1 MISTDITSTIDR
13 PVDRS
18 AARVTSGALAVCRA
32 ASMTRVMA
40 PMTAPAAYQKS
51 VDHRSAAF
59 AVLVQGQVWVRPAT
73 LDVFATAT
81 GHAAWSP
88 PT

>member
-32 ASMTRVMA
+32 ASTTRVMA
-40 PMTAPAAYQKS
+40 PMTAPAAYQES
-51 VDHRSAAF
+51 VDHQATAAL
-59 AVLVQGQVWVRPAT
+59 VLGGQVWVRPAV
-73 LDVFATAT
+73 LDVFATT
-81 GHAAWSP
+81 PGHLARRP